1 MCKRLQKIWE
11 EQRLDECDSFEKYIA
26 SVFMCMF
33 IASVFRVY
41 LGEQLKLNLCNIC
54 APLL

>member
-33 IASVFRVY
+33 IASVFQVY
-41 LGEQLKLNLCNIC
+41 L
-54 APLL
+54 